1 MQDLSTLEG
10 KTILTGDRPTGPLHL
25 GHLAG
30 TLQARVAL
38 QDKNDVTILV
48 ADLQALTDNAG
59 RAADVAANVR
69 EVVLDYIAAGIDPD
83 RVTIVRQS
91 DLPALN
97 ELTMLYMNLV
107 TVPRLMR
114 IPTIREEIAQRG
126 FGDGTPAG
134 FLCYPVSQAADI
146 TAFGADIVPAGA
158 DQAPLVEIT
167 GEIVGKV
174 NRMAGRDVLTFPTL
188 MQSNAPRL
196 PGIDGA
202 GKMSKS
208 AGNAIALRD
217 SPEKIHA
224 AVMRMFTD
232 PDHLKVSDPGKVEGN
247 VVFAMLD
254 AFDPDPT
261 AVDGLKAH
269 YQAGGLGDMGLKR
282 RLDEIIQEL
291 LAPMRARRSAAASDA
306 ELVDHILELGRKRAH
321 VITMEALS
329 DVRRAFGLE
338 GRPGRSAALSRM
350 QQTSQECHAEGRI
363 QEGLVDAVSSSR
375 ARFSG

>member
-1 MQDLSTLEG
+1 MQDLSILEG

-38 QDKNDVTILV
+38 QEKNDVTILV
-48 ADLQALTDNAG
+48 ADMQALTDNAG
-59 RAADVAANVR
+59 CAADVAANVR
-69 EVVLDYIAAGIDPD
+69 EVVLDYIAAGIDPA

-146 TAFGADIVPAGA
+146 TAFGADLVPAGA

-167 GEIVGKV
+167 GEIAGKV
-174 NRMAGRDVLTFPTL
+174 NRMSGRNVLVTPTL
-188 MQSNAPRL
+188 LQSNAPRL
-196 PGIDGA
+196 PGINGA

-217 SPEKIHA
+217 DPKEIRA

-232 PDHLKVSDPGKVEGN
+232 PGHLKVTDPGKVEGN

-254 AFDPDPT
+254 AFDPDAG
-261 AVDGLKAH
+261 AVADLKAQ
-269 YQAGGLGDMGLKR
+269 YRAGGLGDMALKR
-282 RLDEIIQEL
+282 RLDGILQEL
-291 LAPMRARRSAAASDA
+291 LAPMRARRAEAAFD
-306 ELVDHILELGRKRAH
+306 EGLVDHILEEGRKRAH
-321 VITMEALS
+321 VITTETLA

-338 GRPGRSAALSRM
+338 GRPGRSAALSELVNM
-350 QQTSQECHAEGRI
+350 GEDCEAGRV
-363 QEGLVDAVSSSR
+363 QDGLVEAVSASR
-375 ARFSG
+375 ARFSA

>member
-1 MQDLSTLEG
+1 MQDLITLEG
-10 KTILTGDRPTGPLHL
+10 KTILTGDRPTGALHL

-38 QDKNDVTILV
+38 QEKNDVTILV
-48 ADLQALTDNAG
+48 ADMQALTDNAG

-91 DLPALN
+91 DLPSLN

-269 YQAGGLGDMGLKR
+269 YRAGGLGDMGLKR

-291 LAPMRARRSAAASDA
+291 LAPMRARRSAAASDE
-306 ELVDHILELGRKRAH
+306 ELVDHILEQGRKRAH

-350 QQTSQECHAEGRI
+350 QQISQERHSEGRLH
-363 QEGLVDAVSSSR
+363 EGLVDAVSSSR

>member
-1 MQDLSTLEG
+1 MQDLITLEG
-10 KTILTGDRPTGPLHL
+10 KTILTGDRPTGALHL

-38 QDKNDVTILV
+38 QEKNDVTILV
-48 ADLQALTDNAG
+48 ADMQALTDNAG

-91 DLPALN
+91 DLPSLN

-269 YQAGGLGDMGLKR
+269 YRAGGLGDMGLKR

-291 LAPMRARRSAAASDA
+291 LAPMRARRSAAASDE
-306 ELVDHILELGRKRAH
+306 ELVDHILEQGRKRAH

-350 QQTSQECHAEGRI
+350 QQMSQERHSEGRLH
-363 QEGLVDAVSSSR
+363 EGLVDAVSSSR

>member
-1 MQDLSTLEG
+1 MQDTTTLQG

-38 QDKNDVTILV
+38 QDANDITVLV
-48 ADLQALTDNAG
+48 ADMQALTDNAG

-69 EVVLDYIAAGIDPD
+69 EVVLDYIAAGIDPE

-91 DLPALN
+91 DLPALS
-97 ELTMLYMNLV
+97 EITMLYMNLV

-134 FLCYPVSQAADI
+134 YLCYPVSQAADI

-167 GEIVGKV
+167 AEIVRKV
-174 NRMAGRDVLTFPTL
+174 NRMAGRAVLTEPILT
-188 MQSNAPRL
+188 QSAAPRL

-217 SPEKIHA
+217 SPEEIRA

-254 AFDPDPT
+254 AFDPDDG
-261 AVDGLKAH
+261 AVADLKAQ
-269 YQAGGLGDMGLKR
+269 YRAGGLGDMVLKR
-282 RLDEIIQEL
+282 RLDGVLQEL
-291 LAPMRARRSAAASDA
+291 LAPMRARRAAAAA
-306 ELVDHILELGRKRAH
+306 ESGLVEDILEQGRQRAH
-321 VITMEALS
+321 VTTMETLG

-338 GRPGRSAALSRM
+338 GRPGRSAALSELQRIG
-350 QQTSQECHAEGRI
+350 QECEEGRVH
-363 QEGLVDAVSSSR
+363 EGLVEAVSASR
-375 ARFSG
+375 TRFSA